1 MNNNTY
7 SYNFNNVEKYY
18 NDKTYYAMIILI
30 LLFSIG
36 FFLFIHLYCYN
47 KCDFNR
53 RSSYNSYNR
62 I

>member
-1 MNNNTY
+1 MNNNIF
-7 SYNFNNVEKYY
+7 SYELSNIDNLY
-18 NDKTYYAMIILI
+18 NDKTYYVMIILI

-47 KCDFNR
+47 MCNFNR
-53 RSSYNSYNR
+53 RNSYSSYNR